1 MEIKMYKKCSNCKEE
16 KLFSEFSKN
25 KLRKDGYHNECKVCV
40 KDYKVR
46 NKKILA
52 VKQKLYNEINK
63 EKISENRKRY
73 YELNKKTER
82 STNKAYSAVNRARIY
97 ANNAKRRAIKL
108 KATPEWLS
116 QDQLEEI
123 VEFYQIAQAFR
134 LYTGQEYHV
143 DHIVPL
149 QGENVCGLHVPWNL
163 QIILASENLR
173 KSNKLLQ

>member
-1 MEIKMYKKCSNCKEE
+1 MYKKCSGCKEE
-16 KLFSEFSKN
+16 KLFENFSKN
-25 KLRKDGYHNECKVCV
+25 RHRKCGYHNECKSCV
-40 KDYKVR
+40 KKYK
-46 NKKILA
+46 NKNKEILA
-52 VKQKLYNEINK
+52 IKQKAYKEDNK

-82 STNKAYSAVNRARIY
+82 STNKAYSAKNRARIY

-108 KATPEWLS
+108 KATPKWLS
-116 QDQLEEI
+116 KDQLEDI
-123 VEFYQIAQAFR
+123 VDFYEIAQAFR

-149 QGENVCGLHVPWNL
+149 QGENVCGLHVSWNL